1 MIKPMKN
8 PAISARIGVDDG
20 GVCGFSIKCRSVDAL
35 VFLKDVRSSL
45 TIESVS
51 ACELQKL
58 AEAEQELSPSLA
70 FHREDG
76 GPRFVTL

>member
-8 PAISARIGVDDG
+8 PAISARNGVDDG
-20 GVCGFSIKCRSVDAL
+20 GVCGFSMKCRSVDAPI
-35 VFLKDVRSSL
+35 FLKDVRPYL
-45 TIESVS
+45 TIQSVS
-51 ACELQKL
+51 AYELQKL
-58 AEAEQELSPSLA
+58 GEAEQELSPSFA